1 MTVPDTWSLDLA
13 IAAAQLRRAAER
25 LRGDRDFM
33 LPIIQMTPFATA
45 ELFDQAR
52 AEAPVSHESS
62 VLRAGAGSLRL
73 IYCTLD
79 CTV

>member
-1 MTVPDTWSLDLA
+1 
-13 IAAAQLRRAAER
+13 
-25 LRGDRDFM
+25 M

-62 VLRAGAGSLRL
+62 VEAQNVRIRMDDFTNDFIVESPDLPLESRYSAVQEHWPVFQGGVLQ
-73 IYCTLD
+73 
-79 CTV
+79 